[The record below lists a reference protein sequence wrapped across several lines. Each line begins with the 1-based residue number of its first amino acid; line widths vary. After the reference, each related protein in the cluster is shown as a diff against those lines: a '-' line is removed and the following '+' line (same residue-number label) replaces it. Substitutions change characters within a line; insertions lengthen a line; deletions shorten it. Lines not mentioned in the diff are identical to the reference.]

1 MIVVVDFCKTLV
13 SFNTTQTFIK
23 IFLGNGLFYLLKLFL
38 FSLSKFKIYVSEVK
52 LLIIF
57 RKFNSKRFEKSIQKL
72 NLSINNN
79 LNKNLIKKLEY
90 YKINNHKLV
99 LNTATFGIFLKKN
112 AFINS
117 LFDYIISSDI
127 ELSHIN
133 YKEEK
138 LKYLNLLVEKKTL
151 SENFIFY
158 SDSII
163 DDYPLFL
170 FSDKAFLVS
179 DLKIKRIK

>member
-99 LNTATFGIFLKKN
+99 LNTATFEF
-112 AFINS
+112 F
-117 LFDYIISSDI
+117 
-127 ELSHIN
+127 
-133 YKEEK
+133 
-138 LKYLNLLVEKKTL
+138 
-151 SENFIFY
+151 
-158 SDSII
+158 
-163 DDYPLFL
+163 
-170 FSDKAFLVS
+170 
-179 DLKIKRIK
+179 